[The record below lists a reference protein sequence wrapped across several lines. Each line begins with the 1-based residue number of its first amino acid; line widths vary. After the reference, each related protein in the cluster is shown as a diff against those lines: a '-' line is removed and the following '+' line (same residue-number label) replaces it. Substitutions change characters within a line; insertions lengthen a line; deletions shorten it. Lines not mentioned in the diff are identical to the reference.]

1 MTANIRILTLE
12 NKKEWDDLLFQCN
25 NVNLLQSWEY
35 GEAKRNAE
43 GWIPVRSMLVYLDK
57 PIGVVQTLIK
67 KIPLSRGIARI
78 NRAPLIIQTEHESS
92 IVDTAV
98 QILRFLRYYWVEQ
111 KKMILFIAPGIVQ
124 SEISEKILNE
134 IGFNR
139 IDKDAWTS
147 IIIDLYSDETVLRQS
162 LRQKWRNLLNKSE
175 KMGLELEIENSNDGL
190 SFLMNRYNRMMTEKN
205 FAGPSEKLM
214 REIKNVTSD
223 KSSVQIMF
231 AVKNGVRV
239 GGIFV
244 LGYIDTCHYLIG
256 WNSPEGR
263 ILQSNYFLLW
273 QAILLFKK
281 MGYHWFDLGGINE
294 KLTPGITHFK
304 RGLGGKEY
312 TLAGEYEAFPRGV
325 LSLFIKKIIRLGL
338 KNR

>member
-1 MTANIRILTLE
+1 MTADIRILTLE
-12 NKKEWDDLLFQCN
+12 NKKEWDDLLFRCN
-25 NVNLLQSWEY
+25 NINLLQSWEY
-35 GEAKRNAE
+35 GEAKRNTE
-43 GWIPVRSMLVYLDK
+43 GWIPVRSLLLYLNK
-57 PIGVVQTLIK
+57 PMGVVQTLIK
-67 KIPLSRGIARI
+67 KIPLLGGIARI
-78 NRAPLIIQTEHESS
+78 NRAPLIITTEHESS
-92 IVDTAV
+92 IANTVV

-124 SEISEKILNE
+124 CEINEKILNK
-134 IGFNR
+134 IGYHR
-139 IDKDAWTS
+139 IDKNAWTS
-147 IIIDLYSDETVLRQS
+147 IIIDLYSDEAILRQS

-175 KMGLELEIENSNDGL
+175 RMGLTLELDNSNDGL
-190 SFLMNRYNRMMTEKN
+190 SFLMSRYNRMMTEKN
-205 FAGPSEKLM
+205 FAGPSEKLI

-263 ILQSNYFLLW
+263 IFQSNYLLLW
-273 QAILLFKK
+273 HAILLFKE

-312 TLAGEYEAFPRGV
+312 TLIGEYEACPQGIFALLIGRI
-325 LSLFIKKIIRLGL
+325 IKLGL
-338 KNR
+338 KYS